1 MTFLLSKIII
11 ISAKRIYLE
20 NSAILLE
27 DSILNSTALHA
38 VLCSLLHTWELGDR
52 QLKIDFVN
60 IRVYSELETFAV
72 YVIALCVDVTCT
84 HANMDEKSIRLFPL
98 HVLDTW
104 RCLRRFDSTRS

>member
-27 DSILNSTALHA
+27 ESILNSPALHA
-38 VLCSLLHTWELGDR
+38 VLCSLLYTWELGDR
-52 QLKIDFVN
+52 QLKIHFVN
-60 IRVYSELETFAV
+60 IRVYSESETFAV

-84 HANMDEKSIRLFPL
+84 HANMDEKIDQIFSARS
-98 HVLDTW
+98 
-104 RCLRRFDSTRS
+104 RCVEVFAAI